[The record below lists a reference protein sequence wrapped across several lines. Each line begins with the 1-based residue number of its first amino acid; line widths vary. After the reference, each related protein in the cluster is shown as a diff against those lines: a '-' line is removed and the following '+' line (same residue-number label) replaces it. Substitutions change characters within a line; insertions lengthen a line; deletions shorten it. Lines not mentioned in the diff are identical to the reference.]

1 MREED
6 TAHVALISIE
16 FLIHHAA
23 SLKDKRSV
31 AASVKNRI
39 RARFNA
45 SVAEVAYL
53 DEWQHC
59 GLGVA
64 MIGNDRRR
72 LEQEV
77 NALRQF
83 LGEVR
88 DIELLNVSLEWM

>member
-1 MREED
+1 MREAD

-16 FLIHHAA
+16 FLIHHAG

-31 AASVKNRI
+31 TASVKNRL

-53 DEWQHC
+53 DEWQRC
-59 GLGVA
+59 GLGLA

-72 LEQEV
+72 LEQDV
-77 NALRQF
+77 NALSQF
-83 LGEVR
+83 LREVR
-88 DIELLNVSLEWM
+88 DIELVNLSLEWM